1 MSEQMSR
8 KERYEKAKKAREAA
22 EKSRGGYG
30 SPVEIPDFEALVLK
44 QDKCHVLRLVGEV
57 PEARENPSDAL
68 MIERSFIRSDDGNY
82 FTMIW
87 HPDKDWPFRVLSRK
101 LGKYKYVDKK
111 KVYENEDCELLH
123 YYNTNG
129 KENPSVFE
137 SGMSPSKFV
146 LINAIDRMDD
156 WCVKNNHT
164 KMVAWDVNEVED
176 KKFYTWG
183 IKSGLFKEI
192 FDVKCTSIG
201 AHYENVD
208 LVIRRFSQKQKPAD
222 DVYYQVMYDEEKRV
236 IQNWSDKDKV
246 DYMSFIN
253 SNEDL
258 SKEEM
263 AYGRYSLE
271 GIPFVSQPTPMSIIM
286 NKMEKFIKNVDKKY
300 DWGIWE
306 MMVEW
311 KGKEMEAWKAK
322 KAEQE
327 SEEPKK
333 TVTKAVVPSSEE
345 ENYSEEDDDLPT
357 EVEERVEPKETKVEK
372 TTKIAKVK
380 KFEFTEEMFNT
391 FEGLENCPD
400 HIKKHITAVDTD
412 EMTMTFDIDADA
424 ECGNCGKDIP
434 DEFDFCPF
442 CGQDYR

>member
-208 LVIRRFSQKQKPAD
+208 LVVRRFSQKQKPAD

-286 NKMEKFIKNVDKKY
+286 NKMEKEVRRFKVDY
-300 DWGIWE
+300 PLDWAFE
-306 MMVEW
+306 VEIS
-311 KGKEMEAWKAK
+311 KIRTDLDVIEALGATHVEIE
-322 KAEQE
+322 AAMSHDQPYVTIEAISEHLESDQE
-327 SEEPKK
+327 FADR
-333 TVTKAVVPSSEE
+333 VNEE
-345 ENYSEEDDDLPT
+345 EKRQLEIKTSELELLKKLILKYGLP
-357 EVEERVEPKETKVEK
+357 K
-372 TTKIAKVK
+372 
-380 KFEFTEEMFNT
+380 
-391 FEGLENCPD
+391 
-400 HIKKHITAVDTD
+400 
-412 EMTMTFDIDADA
+412 
-424 ECGNCGKDIP
+424 
-434 DEFDFCPF
+434 
-442 CGQDYR
+442 